1 MARHVCGTLPYAYRA
16 VRYMFRA
23 IPLYSKQKG
32 AYKPIRLRVIRK
44 TEEAKTKGVERL
56 REKKRMKSHRKEPG
70 EASIS
75 DQYRFPHTCPVLP
88 TITLNRA
95 ENVC

>member
-1 MARHVCGTLPYAYRA
+1 
-16 VRYMFRA
+16 MFRA

-70 EASIS
+70 EASPCRGTAGIAG
-75 DQYRFPHTCPVLP
+75 YRPLKVECPAKEPDPFALEGRIARP
-88 TITLNRA
+88 
-95 ENVC
+95 